1 MATIIDIGRKYQKTT
16 AEVQEALAAIKFGK
30 NIAVATKI
38 ESSVEQ
44 QLDAHWRR
52 QSAASKNKQQAE
64 PKRQRTRTIGQ
75 TQVSERP
82 RRVIKNPFATKPPRT
97 ATTAPATPAVA
108 KPQPPQTPPPIVVKP
123 QPKPQPPIIPAA
135 ETKPAAEVKPP
146 QTKPAEVQTK
156 PAAEA
161 KVQTPAAIKEQP
173 EKAQP
178 ESAVRRT
185 IKMDKD
191 ALRKWAKE
199 RDRRKEK
206 ARKSTKPRTISEHA
220 FTKPA
225 EKVIRE
231 VAIAQT
237 ITVSR
242 LATKLSLKTS
252 VLLDALRTL
261 GVESAAED
269 ELDRDTAFII
279 VESLGHK
286 PVDAPDDDLERDLA
300 QADAVEKAPRPPV
313 VTVMGHVDHGKTSL
327 LDFIRK
333 TKVAAGE
340 AGGITQHINAYQAK
354 TAKGV
359 ITFIDTPGH
368 ALFTEIRAR
377 GAKVTDI
384 VILVVAAD
392 DGVRPQTI
400 EAIHHAQAAGVPIV
414 VAANKTDKPQA
425 DIEKLKK
432 ELSQHNVLTED
443 WGGDVQMAK
452 VSALT
457 GDGIEGLLDAII
469 TQTAIMDISA
479 PKTGA
484 ARGVVIESRL
494 DRGRGVVVPLI
505 ITSGELRRGDI
516 VVCGAES
523 GRVRAIT
530 DAGGKTI
537 EKAGPST
544 PVEIQGLSGIP
555 ETGAELAVVDDER
568 RARDIATMRRDKSR
582 MNRLAA
588 AAPDHADAEERM
600 AAEDEPRDLPLI
612 VKADVNGT
620 REALVQALAGVAG
633 KNLRM
638 KVIHSGV
645 GGVSESDVH
654 LAQAS
659 GAVVI
664 GFNVRADGKTRK
676 LAEERAVKTV
686 YGRVIYD
693 LLEAVKEV
701 AVAQLE
707 RKTEEEII
715 GAAQV
720 KKVFSI
726 GKLGNIA
733 GCTITDGIAR
743 SDARA
748 RIMRDGAVVFEG
760 GISSL
765 RHYKESVAEVR
776 TGEECGIGIG
786 KFNDIKAGDTIEMMR
801 VVEIAAEL

>member
-1 MATIIDIGRKYQKTT
+1 
-16 AEVQEALAAIKFGK
+16 
-30 NIAVATKI
+30 
-38 ESSVEQ
+38 
-44 QLDAHWRR
+44 
-52 QSAASKNKQQAE
+52 
-64 PKRQRTRTIGQ
+64 
-75 TQVSERP
+75 
-82 RRVIKNPFATKPPRT
+82 
-97 ATTAPATPAVA
+97 
-108 KPQPPQTPPPIVVKP
+108 
-123 QPKPQPPIIPAA
+123 
-135 ETKPAAEVKPP
+135 
-146 QTKPAEVQTK
+146 
-156 PAAEA
+156 
-161 KVQTPAAIKEQP
+161 
-173 EKAQP
+173 
-178 ESAVRRT
+178 
-185 IKMDKD
+185 
-191 ALRKWAKE
+191 
-199 RDRRKEK
+199 
-206 ARKSTKPRTISEHA
+206 
-220 FTKPA
+220 
-225 EKVIRE
+225 
-231 VAIAQT
+231 
-237 ITVSR
+237 
-242 LATKLSLKTS
+242 
-252 VLLDALRTL
+252 
-261 GVESAAED
+261 
-269 ELDRDTAFII
+269 
-279 VESLGHK
+279 
-286 PVDAPDDDLERDLA
+286 
-300 QADAVEKAPRPPV
+300 
-313 VTVMGHVDHGKTSL
+313 
-327 LDFIRK
+327 
-333 TKVAAGE
+333 
-340 AGGITQHINAYQAK
+340 
-354 TAKGV
+354 
-359 ITFIDTPGH
+359 
-368 ALFTEIRAR
+368 
-377 GAKVTDI
+377 
-384 VILVVAAD
+384 
-392 DGVRPQTI
+392 
-400 EAIHHAQAAGVPIV
+400 
-414 VAANKTDKPQA
+414 
-425 DIEKLKK
+425 
-432 ELSQHNVLTED
+432 
-443 WGGDVQMAK
+443 
-452 VSALT
+452 
-457 GDGIEGLLDAII
+457 
-469 TQTAIMDISA
+469 MDISA